1 MEDSLLSI
9 AANIAGI
16 LTFAAAILAA
26 AYIRYTTL
34 SNGLLE
40 MATVRSSVE
49 ANLQDLRMI
58 GLRSRLTIK
67 ESDDSDTAWLKK
79 LIVSIYSV
87 EIVTSVYV
95 KRAAGLDT
103 SSMLSRLPD
112 CPIVGVTPTTWN
124 DALREAKE
132 VSMEIGSIHDE
143 IEAKS
148 ISKRSNF
155 LASTLQAT
163 LRLGS
168 TPQLVRWYRVRD
180 RVFEKIRQREHLR
193 SRLLS
198 HQISMA
204 NS

>member
-1 MEDSLLSI
+1 MEDSPLSI

-103 SSMLSRLPD
+103 SSMLLRLPD
-112 CPIVGVTPTTWN
+112 CPLIGVTPTTWS

-132 VSMEIGSIHDE
+132 AGIDVGSINDD

-148 ISKRSNF
+148 VWKHSSRLVTII
-155 LASTLQAT
+155 QAT

>member
-1 MEDSLLSI
+1 MEDSPLFV
-9 AANIAGI
+9 AANVASI
-16 LTFAAAILAA
+16 LTSAAAILAA

-34 SNGLLE
+34 TNGLLE

-58 GLRSRLTIK
+58 GLISRLVIK
-67 ESDDSDTAWLKK
+67 ESDDSDTTWLKK

-87 EIVTSVYV
+87 EIVTSIYV
-95 KRAAGLDT
+95 KRAAGLET
-103 SSMLSRLPD
+103 SSMLLRLPD
-112 CPIVGVTPTTWN
+112 CPLVGVTSTTWT
-124 DALREAKE
+124 DALREARHAG
-132 VSMEIGSIHDE
+132 MEAGCMDDD
-143 IEAKS
+143 IEAKYILK
-148 ISKRSNF
+148 ISNR
-155 LASTLQAT
+155 LASAVQAT
-163 LRLGS
+163 LMLGS